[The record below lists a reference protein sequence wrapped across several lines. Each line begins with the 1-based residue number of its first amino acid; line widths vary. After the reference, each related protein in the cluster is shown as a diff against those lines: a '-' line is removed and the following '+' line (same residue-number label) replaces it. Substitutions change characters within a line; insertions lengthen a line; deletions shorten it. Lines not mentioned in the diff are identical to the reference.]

1 MHRCTCGGG
10 ASYDWRLSDGLGSV
24 DALVDGAPAGG
35 TFRLMQRMS
44 FDAFGQRRDA
54 YGGTWETTPPTGTL
68 GGTESNVTLRG
79 YTGHEQVDP
88 VGMIHMN
95 GRLYDPRIGRFV
107 QADPVVDDG
116 LDGQAYNRYSYVTNN
131 PLRYTDPSGY
141 RRSGHARSAGVALL
155 SLIVFNVAA
164 PAAMP
169 GWLWSALQGA
179 TVGAVGT
186 GSSSGA
192 AWGAVSGLTF
202 HGIGALK
209 LGPDVGT
216 PFAKVVSDGGYW
228 AKVSLHAAAGGTLNE
243 LQGGDFGHGFVTAGV
258 SAGVSPLIDTIG
270 DGRANARPAR
280 IVVQALVGGAVSKGI
295 GGDFGSGA
303 LLAAIGRVMNAES
316 GLISAERR
324 ERASRILSSLVPT
337 SLGEL
342 QFRIEYDSSNL
353 MEIALALDKLSRE
366 QGGSG
371 IALDPDFGHEA
382 AMLAR
387 VVAGYGDK
395 FTAAWFWHEQNE
407 AALLRDFQGLSGDAY
422 LAKQIEAHHAT
433 QRAQGTTEFDYY
445 HPQVVRSFPEQFS
458 GPRYERLRHTW
469 DYDFK

>member
-1 MHRCTCGGG
+1 M
-10 ASYDWRLSDGLGSV
+10 
-24 DALVDGAPAGG
+24 
-35 TFRLMQRMS
+35 
-44 FDAFGQRRDA
+44 
-54 YGGTWETTPPTGTL
+54 
-68 GGTESNVTLRG
+68 
-79 YTGHEQVDP
+79 
-88 VGMIHMN
+88 
-95 GRLYDPRIGRFV
+95 YDPRIGRV
-107 QADPVVDDG
+107 VLADPVVDDG

-169 GWLWSALQGA
+169 GWLWSAIQGA

-209 LGPDVGT
+209 LGPAEGAS
-216 PFAKVVSDGGYW
+216 FSQMVVDGGYW

-280 IVVQALVGGAVSKGI
+280 IVVQALVGGVVSKGM

-316 GLISAERR
+316 QLAEDETIAEYREMRAGQLRTVDDAAQAASDAGDLIEEGYYLA
-324 ERASRILSSLVPT
+324 APVPVT
-337 SLGEL
+337 KFGALGRWL
-342 QFRIEYDSSNL
+342 KRWL
-353 MEIALALDKLSRE
+353 
-366 QGGSG
+366 G
-371 IALDPDFGHEA
+371 FGDEA
-382 AMLAR
+382 AKGVALSLRPNGVPDAWVQQSAKKAGHVKFVNPANKHDYIRVKPDGTITQVRNGKAFDVNGNMVDLASP
-387 VVAGYGDK
+387 AAHGITPDK
-395 FTAAWFWHEQNE
+395 FIFRE
-407 AALLRDFQGLSGDAY
+407 
-422 LAKQIEAHHAT
+422 
-433 QRAQGTTEFDYY
+433 
-445 HPQVVRSFPEQFS
+445 
-458 GPRYERLRHTW
+458 
-469 DYDFK
+469 